1 MAKRNIVTIDGPSG
15 SGKSTVA
22 KLLSAK
28 LNWSYLD
35 SGAIYRVVA
44 LYAINN
50 GITTISDIIS
60 DIGKIRLKFIF
71 NDGAYSVFLN
81 ENDVTSDIRREEV
94 GEYASVIAQDENI
107 RAALISVQKNYNNG
121 NNIVTD
127 GRDMGTKIFP
137 DAKLKFFLTA
147 SVDERAARRFFELQQ
162 KGAKV
167 DLDIIKSQITIRDE
181 RDKKRS
187 SSPLRAA
194 DDCIH
199 IDTTSLSINEVVDKL
214 YNICDNNALSER

>member
-1 MAKRNIVTIDGPSG
+1 MT
-15 SGKSTVA
+15 
-22 KLLSAK
+22 KLAVRTAIRDAIAEEMRA
-28 LNWSYLD
+28 D
-35 SGAIYRVVA
+35 S
-44 LYAINN
+44 
-50 GITTISDIIS
+50 D
-60 DIGKIRLKFIF
+60 
-71 NDGAYSVFLN
+71 VFL
-81 ENDVTSDIRREEV
+81 IGEEV

-167 DLDIIKSQITIRDE
+167 DLDIIKSQITIRNE
-181 RDKKRS
+181 RDKTRT